1 MRPSAMTPFFSR
13 RSLLQAGAAL
23 AAQAGLPPAR
33 ACEFF
38 GPTLRVTHPWARASM
53 PGDTEAL
60 VSMVLDEVSED
71 DRLVGVETPVAAAAD
86 LLVDGRPAPL
96 DLAIPA
102 GRETRLDA
110 EGRQLRLTGLRQP
123 LDVGRAYPLT
133 LHFAKGGPVK
143 ASLSIDL
150 QRFA

>member
-1 MRPSAMTPFFSR
+1 MRPSAMNAFFFR
-13 RSLLQAGAAL
+13 RSLLQAGAVL
-23 AAQAGLPPAR
+23 AAQALLPTAR

-38 GPTLRVTHPWARASM
+38 GPTLRVTHPWTRASM

-60 VSMVLDEVSED
+60 VSMVFDQVSED
-71 DRLVGVETPVAAAAD
+71 DRLVGVDTPVAASAG

-110 EGRQLRLTGLRQP
+110 EGVQLRLGALRQP
-123 LDVGRAYPLT
+123 LEVGRAYPMSLR
-133 LHFAKGGPVK
+133 FERGGLVK